1 MDTVTWNLVFKYA
14 MDYQIAPMM
23 ESKAQSN
30 QIRQA
35 VGDGNF
41 EPSRLAQLADKLNNF
56 RYELQLKLTDAL
68 TNQICS
74 SKQKLDKPLFAF
86 SFFQIK
92 CDIFSKIKGSKTK
105 FT

>member
-1 MDTVTWNLVFKYA
+1 MIRLFVRHH
-14 MDYQIAPMM
+14 
-23 ESKAQSN
+23 AQSN

-92 CDIFSKIKGSKTK
+92 CDIFFLKYGNGNCEITI
-105 FT
+105 